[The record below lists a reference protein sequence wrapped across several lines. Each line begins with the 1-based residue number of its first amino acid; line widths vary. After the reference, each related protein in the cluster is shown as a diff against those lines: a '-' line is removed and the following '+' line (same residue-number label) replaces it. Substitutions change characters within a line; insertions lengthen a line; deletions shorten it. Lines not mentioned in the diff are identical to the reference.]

1 MSLDARLRFRHEFL
15 PSLVDPS
22 LRLNHS
28 TPSLHPR
35 YRASTLL
42 RVDPPLCHASGLLT
56 SWGSH
61 LGISLGIV
69 TTGSHVPRESL
80 NRARATFT
88 PVTIKAVS
96 RSRLDRIPGQRL
108 EPGFDDVP
116 TLSTPHRWFTHVRL
130 LGSYLTGSDRP
141 FPERS
146 RPGLLIQAAS
156 GDLRSGPATRSR
168 GTYPHLSRSMAF
180 QDNS

>member
-1 MSLDARLRFRHEFL
+1 MTPAPRVGLDAQLRSRHEFL

-35 YRASTLL
+35 YRSSTLL

-56 SWGSH
+56 SWCFH

-96 RSRLDRIPGQRL
+96 RSRLDRIPAQRL
-108 EPGFDDVP
+108 KPGFDDVH
-116 TLSTPHRWFTHVRL
+116 TLSTPHRWFTCVRL
-130 LGSYLTGSDRP
+130 LGSYLTGSRP
-141 FPERS
+141 AFS
-146 RPGLLIQAAS
+146 RTLT
-156 GDLRSGPATRSR
+156 TRTLNPSR
-168 GTYPHLSRSMAF
+168 FG
-180 QDNS
+180 

>member
-1 MSLDARLRFRHEFL
+1 MSGISSSHRWLTLTRYISFDARLRFRHEFL
-15 PSLVDPS
+15 PSLVDSS

-42 RVDPPLCHASGLLT
+42 RVDPPLCHVSGFLT
-56 SWGSH
+56 SWGFH

-80 NRARATFT
+80 NRDRATFT
-88 PVTIKAVS
+88 PVIIKAVS

-108 EPGFDDVP
+108 KPGFDNVP
-116 TLSTPHRWFTHVRL
+116 MLSTPHRWFTYVRL
-130 LGSYLTGSDRP
+130 LGSYLTS
-141 FPERS
+141 S
-146 RPGLLIQAAS
+146 RP
-156 GDLRSGPATRSR
+156 
-168 GTYPHLSRSMAF
+168 AF
-180 QDNS
+180 FPNAHHKDS

>member
-1 MSLDARLRFRHEFL
+1 MGAYDIGLISSAKRRDPELTAHVSLDARLRFRHEFL

-28 TPSLHPR
+28 TPSLHPH

-56 SWGSH
+56 SWGFH

-108 EPGFDDVP
+108 EPGFDDVH
-116 TLSTPHRWFTHVRL
+116 TLSTPHRWFTRVRL
-130 LGSYLTGSDRP
+130 LGSYLTGSRP
-141 FPERS
+141 AFS
-146 RPGLLIQAAS
+146 RTLT
-156 GDLRSGPATRSR
+156 TRTLDPCSF
-168 GTYPHLSRSMAF
+168 G
-180 QDNS
+180 

>member
-1 MSLDARLRFRHEFL
+1 MTPAPRVSLDARPRFRHEFL

-28 TPSLHPR
+28 TPSLHPH
-35 YRASTLL
+35 YQASTLL
-42 RVDPPLCHASGLLT
+42 RVDPPLCHASGSLS
-56 SWGSH
+56 SWGFH
-61 LGISLGIV
+61 LGISLNIV

-108 EPGFDDVP
+108 KPGFDDVP
-116 TLSTPHRWFTHVRL
+116 PLSTPLRWFTCVRL
-130 LGSYLTGSDRP
+130 LGSYLTSSWP
-141 FPERS
+141 AFS
-146 RPGLLIQAAS
+146 RTLT
-156 GDLRSGPATRSR
+156 TRTLNPSR
-168 GTYPHLSRSMAF
+168 FG
-180 QDNS
+180 